1 MTKIE
6 TNSVRELFNAQE
18 ENQWKVRQTTAK
30 ERIAQLNALKDAL
43 IARTPEIIEAAQKD
57 FARPEA
63 EENSQIQAVVEVIQ
77 YTTAHLEEW
86 MKPEV
91 VPSGEDAE
99 VRIVYEP
106 KGVICIMG
114 TWNSPLSTCIHPL
127 VEALASGNCVV
138 LKPSELSPHYADII
152 RVIIEDVFKANHVA
166 VVTGD
171 ATVANELLQ
180 IPFNHF
186 FFTGSPRVGK
196 LVMEGAAKHLASVT
210 LELGGKSPVILD
222 RGYDMQQAAQQL
234 VFGKILMGGQL
245 CISPDYIFV
254 HEDDVTNFV
263 VNYEGVTKYMLYD
276 ESGKIRYDERT
287 TIVNEAHY
295 ERLKSL
301 FTDAIEKGA
310 TILAGG
316 DFNDEKRLIEPTVL
330 GNVTEDMRISEE
342 EVFGPI
348 TFIKPYKTVDEVIH
362 YIQKRPKPLAMYPFS
377 KNRDFQ
383 EALLQGTSSGGV
395 TINGIIMHN
404 VHPGLP
410 FGGVNNSG
418 IGSFHGIHGFKG
430 LSHARA
436 VYHIL

>member
-1 MTKIE
+1 MAETTTIRKI
-6 TNSVRELFNAQE
+6 FDAQV
-18 ENQWKVRQTTAK
+18 ENQWKVRQTTAQG
-30 ERIAQLNALKDAL
+30 RITQLNALKDAL

-63 EENSQIQAVVEVIQ
+63 EEQSQIQAVVEVIQ
-77 YTTAHLEEW
+77 YTVTHLEEW
-86 MKPEV
+86 MKPEIV
-91 VPSGEDAE
+91 QNNAEAE
-99 VRIVYEP
+99 VHIMYEP
-106 KGVICIMG
+106 KGIVCIMG

-138 LKPSELSPHYADII
+138 LKPSELSPHYAEII
-152 RVIIEDVFKANHVA
+152 RMIVGDVFEEQHVA

-180 IPFNHF
+180 IPFHHF

-254 HEDDVTNFV
+254 HEDDLTNFV

-276 ESGKIRYDERT
+276 ETGHIRYDERT
-287 TIVNEAHY
+287 AIVNEAHY
-295 ERLKSL
+295 TRLKSL
-301 FTDAIEKGA
+301 FTDAVEKGA
-310 TILAGG
+310 TVLAGG

-330 GNVTEDMRISEE
+330 GNITEDMRIVDE

-348 TFIKPYKTVDEVIH
+348 TFVKPYQIIEEVIQ
-362 YIQKRPKPLAMYPFS
+362 YIQKRPKPLALYPFS
-377 KNRDFQ
+377 KNREFQ
-383 EALLQGTSSGGV
+383 QQILNHTSSGGV

-418 IGSFHGIHGFKG
+418 IGSFHGIHGFKA
-430 LSHARA
+430 LSHARG